1 MLDLA
6 VFIDSGF
13 RNTTIAET
21 NHGKTLRAP
30 DWGTDT
36 EPKVVAFWP
45 SARSCE
51 VVDCED
57 LANDIGHALNTLKAA
72 GALKQGQ
79 PEWYRSLKRYASGAN
94 SVNDRGR
101 QVD

>member
-45 SARSCE
+45 SE
-51 VVDCED
+51 V
-57 LANDIGHALNTLKAA
+57 AK
-72 GALKQGQ
+72 
-79 PEWYRSLKRYASGAN
+79 
-94 SVNDRGR
+94 
-101 QVD
+101 